1 MNKTICLS
9 GCCLGLLAVIL
20 GAFGAHGLKGLIPD
34 EALAVYHTGVEYQ
47 MYHALLLILVGNL
60 NRVEEHRKKWIFI
73 FLLAGIICF
82 SFSLYLIALN
92 TLTDLELTH
101 LGFITPIGGL
111 FLITGWILLAYRIF

>member
-1 MNKTICLS
+1 MNKTIWLS

-92 TLTDLELTH
+92 TLTDLELTR